1 MDAETCREVLL
12 ETISASI
19 EHFCS
24 ENRVG
29 SIWRE
34 PIVGFANAG
43 SPMFPQLRVI
53 AYRDHLMPS
62 DVLPDARIVIS
73 YFLPFD
79 KDVGRTNVDGVEPSE
94 TWVRAYEIT
103 NRMAVGINQ
112 SIVDAVE
119 RMGFEARIPENIGQ
133 IGTYSIW
140 SQRHVARIAGLG
152 SFGLNNMLISESGC
166 CGRYFSVVTDLDIKP
181 DTPFEGE
188 RCLFRRT
195 GRCGICMQRCV
206 GSALGKDG
214 FDRDGC
220 NRICSGNE
228 EKMGQSVCG
237 KCVVGLPCS
246 YRAP

>member
-1 MDAETCREVLL
+1 MDAETCREILL
-12 ETISASI
+12 ETISASVK
-19 EHFCS
+19 HFCS
-24 ENRVG
+24 ENGIG

-34 PIVGFANAG
+34 PLVGFADAC
-43 SPMFPQLRVI
+43 SPMFPELRTI

-62 DVLPDARIVIS
+62 DILSDAETVIS
-73 YFLPFD
+73 YFLPFER
-79 KDVGRTNVDGVEPSE
+79 DVGRSNEDGTEPSE
-94 TWVRAYEIT
+94 AWVRAYEVT

-112 SIVDAVE
+112 SIVDTVNG
-119 RMGFEARIPENIGQ
+119 MGFSAKVPENIGQ

-166 CGRYFSVVTDLDIKP
+166 CGRYFSVVTNLDIQP
-181 DTPFEGE
+181 DAPFKGE

-195 GRCGICMQRCV
+195 GKCGICVQRCV
-206 GSALGKDG
+206 GSVLEKDG

-228 EKMGQSVCG
+228 ERMGQSVCG